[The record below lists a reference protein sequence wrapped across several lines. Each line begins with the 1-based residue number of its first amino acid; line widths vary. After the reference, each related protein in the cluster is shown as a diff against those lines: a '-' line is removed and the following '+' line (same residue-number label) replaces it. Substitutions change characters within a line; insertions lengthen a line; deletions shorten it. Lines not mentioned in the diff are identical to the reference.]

1 MDADMLW
8 TAALTAGL
16 GLIGWVLKSAVDEMQ
31 RLNILLNKTRE
42 EMAKDYVTKADSTAV
57 MALLDDHV
65 VMLKVDFFLN
75 LRHVLFLLGA
85 FRWCG
90 CRRWLNIAKH
100 FQCVWANAHQRFN
113 LCAW

>member
-42 EMAKDYVTKADSTAV
+42 EMARDYVTKADSTAV
-57 MALLDDHV
+57 MAQIV
-65 VMLKVDFFLN
+65 
-75 LRHVLFLLGA
+75 A
-85 FRWCG
+85 
-90 CRRWLNIAKH
+90 
-100 FQCVWANAHQRFN
+100 RFDRIEEKIDR
-113 LCAW
+113 LMER

>member
-42 EMAKDYVTKADSTAV
+42 EMAKDDVTKADSTTV
-57 MALLDDHV
+57 MAQIVARFDRIEEKLDRL
-65 VMLKVDFFLN
+65 ME
-75 LRHVLFLLGA
+75 R
-85 FRWCG
+85 
-90 CRRWLNIAKH
+90 
-100 FQCVWANAHQRFN
+100 
-113 LCAW
+113 

>member
-42 EMAKDYVTKADSTAV
+42 EMAKDYVTKADSSTV
-57 MALLDDHV
+57 MGQIVA
-65 VMLKVDFFLN
+65 
-75 LRHVLFLLGA
+75 
-85 FRWCG
+85 
-90 CRRWLNIAKH
+90 
-100 FQCVWANAHQRFN
+100 RFDRIEEKIDR
-113 LCAW
+113 LMER

>member
-42 EMAKDYVTKADSTAV
+42 EMAKDYVTKADSTTV
-57 MALLDDHV
+57 MAQIVARFDRIEEKLDRL
-65 VMLKVDFFLN
+65 ME
-75 LRHVLFLLGA
+75 R
-85 FRWCG
+85 
-90 CRRWLNIAKH
+90 
-100 FQCVWANAHQRFN
+100 
-113 LCAW
+113 

>member
-42 EMAKDYVTKADSTAV
+42 EMAKDYVTKADSSAV
-57 MALLDDHV
+57 MGQ
-65 VMLKVDFFLN
+65 F
-75 LRHVLFLLGA
+75 GA
-85 FRWCG
+85 RFDRIEEKID
-90 CRRWLNIAKH
+90 RRMERGSARSP
-100 FQCVWANAHQRFN
+100 A
-113 LCAW
+113 